1 MESHEGLI
9 SYIIVP
15 ALPKGALVEW
25 HVVAQ
30 ENHIQHTCMFL
41 KSAKCRNNSNNDGD
55 DDDNNNN
62 DNNNL
67 LPKYPF
73 HGRNV

>member
-1 MESHEGLI
+1 M
-9 SYIIVP
+9 
-15 ALPKGALVEW
+15 EW

>member
-1 MESHEGLI
+1 MESPLGLM

-30 ENHIQHTCMFL
+30 ENLIQHQCMCIAFQ
-41 KSAKCRNNSNNDGD
+41 
-55 DDDNNNN
+55 
-62 DNNNL
+62 
-67 LPKYPF
+67 
-73 HGRNV
+73 VE